1 MKAIMNYSKMKKL
14 SLLICNI
21 SLMFFVFLSPVFGQD
36 GETKELVTDRPDMT
50 ESATIV
56 PAGSVQLE
64 TGMLFGSDSYEDL
77 GIKTTLTNFS
87 LPNNLFRIGIIDRVE
102 LRLIILEYGSV
113 KSKVGGTS
121 TDLGKGLSPFTIGT
135 KIKFWDENGA
145 LPETALIAHTTL
157 PLGGQDFAPDKMEY
171 DFRFSMAHTLSE
183 NLALG
188 YNVGGEYTYNG
199 VDYDASGLYTLSLG
213 VGMSDNAGVFFE
225 FFGDFKD
232 SHSFDAGFT
241 YLLGPLTQLD
251 FSGGFGLTDVAQ
263 DYFLSAGITFRWF
276 K

>member
-1 MKAIMNYSKMKKL
+1 MNFNIMKRV
-14 SLLICNI
+14 SLLIVNI
-21 SLMFFVFLSPVFGQD
+21 SLLLFVFVVPVYAQD
-36 GETKELVTDRPDMT
+36 SETADLVTDRPDQT

-64 TGMLFGSDSYEDL
+64 TGMLFGSDSYDFL
-77 GIKTTLTNFS
+77 GSKITTTNFS

-102 LRLIILEYGSV
+102 LRLMILEFGKFKVDGTELGS
-113 KSKVGGTS
+113 GM
-121 TDLGKGLSPFTIGT
+121 SPIAIGT

-145 LPETALIAHTTL
+145 LPETALLAHVTL
-157 PLGGQDFAPDKMEY
+157 PVGGADFSPEKMEY

-183 NLALG
+183 KLALG
-188 YNVGGEYTYNG
+188 YNVGGEFVYNG

-225 FFGDFKD
+225 FFGDFND
-232 SHSFDAGFT
+232 DHSFDAGFT

-251 FSGGFGLTDVAQ
+251 FSGGFGLTDAAQ